1 MLDGHFI
8 AWFQPSAI
16 LILVSR
22 WTCLIDLVRDTNDE
36 LDRLRVFVL
45 LGDKGSFIG
54 HKGRFIGLVVKLI

>member
-1 MLDGHFI
+1 MD
-8 AWFQPSAI
+8 S
-16 LILVSR
+16 
-22 WTCLIDLVRDTNDE
+22 CLIDLVRDTNDE